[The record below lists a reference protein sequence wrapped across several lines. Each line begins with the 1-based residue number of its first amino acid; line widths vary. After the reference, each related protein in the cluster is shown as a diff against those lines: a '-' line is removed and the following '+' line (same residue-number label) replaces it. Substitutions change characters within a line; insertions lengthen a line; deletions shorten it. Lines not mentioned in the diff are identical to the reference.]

1 MNSYEFDATQL
12 RDLSLGDKNIKII
25 TEKKGGWDS
34 RFFILDGKFAV
45 KVPRNITVQH
55 SIMKEKIA
63 TDLLRKELP
72 LPIPDM
78 NLAEIDSI
86 DGNKI
91 IIVFYEMLP
100 GIELQNIHMIGENK
114 IKTAKSLGIFLQRLH
129 NIPDELTQI
138 LRTRIS
144 DVNNE
149 RNETD
154 LELLNSVLEY
164 FQEMRNEPYVSSY
177 IEIMCKSMNSLKKMD
192 TKLVPCHGDFMSN
205 NILYNEIKGKISG
218 IIDWGDFSFRNP
230 IYDFAGLTY
239 EFGEEFLD
247 SMLAAYASNT
257 SPDFRE
263 KILNLSRF
271 VPFITVYFSRHLK
284 KKIRFEKKYIKI
296 ELTESGRN
304 QILHVR

>member
-12 RDLSLGDKNIKII
+12 RDLPLGDKNIKII

-177 IEIMCKSMNSLKKMD
+177 IEIMCKSMNSLKKMG
-192 TKLVPCHGDFMSN
+192 TKLVLCHGDFMSN

>member
-1 MNSYEFDATQL
+1 MSSYEFNVTQL
-12 RDLSLGDKNIKII
+12 RDLPFGDKNIKII

-34 RFFILDGKFAV
+34 RFFILDGKVVV

-55 SIMKEKIA
+55 SIIKEKIV

-91 IIVFYEMLP
+91 IIVIYEMLP
-100 GIELQNIHMIGENK
+100 GIELQNIHIIGENK
-114 IKTAKSLGIFLQRLH
+114 IKTSKSLGLFLQKLH
-129 NIPDELTQI
+129 NIPDELTKI
-138 LRTRIS
+138 LRSRIS

-164 FQEMRNEPYVSSY
+164 FEEMRNKTNVSSY
-177 IEIMCKSMNSLKKMD
+177 IEIMRTSMGSLKQMG
-192 TKLVPCHGDFMSN
+192 TKIVPCHGDFMSN
-205 NILYNEIKGKISG
+205 NILYNEIEGKISG

-263 KILNLSRF
+263 KIVNLSRF
-271 VPFITVYFSRHLK
+271 VPFITVYFSRHMK
-284 KKIRFEKKYIKI
+284 KKIRFEEKYIKI
-296 ELTESGRN
+296 ELHESGRN

>member
-12 RDLSLGDKNIKII
+12 RDLPLGDKNIKII